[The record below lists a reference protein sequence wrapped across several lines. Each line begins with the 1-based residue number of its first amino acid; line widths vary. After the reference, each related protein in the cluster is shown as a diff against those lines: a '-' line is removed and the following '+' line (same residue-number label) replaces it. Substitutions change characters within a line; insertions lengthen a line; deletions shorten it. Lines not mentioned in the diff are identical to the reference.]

1 MSSKSLVW
9 HKPWTP
15 WIFLL
20 PTVIGLFVFRL
31 MPIVAAFILSFSD
44 WNLLASP
51 RFHGFANYIEALKD
65 PDTWLVIRNTF
76 KFSVFYVIGGML
88 FGLILACLINVKIK
102 GINFFR
108 AAIYMP
114 VITSSVA
121 VGIVWRWLLGPNY
134 GLLSVILKSVGIMT
148 MPNWLGDKK
157 LVLFTVAFVQVWK
170 MSGYY
175 MILFLA
181 GLQNISHEMMEAA
194 TIDGASRPQRFFRIT
209 LPLLSPTTFFI
220 LTIAIIDSFKNFE
233 LILAMTRGGPMNASN
248 TLVYDVYL
256 NAFVYYRVGFAE
268 SIAFILLIIVAF
280 FTVSNFYIRKRWAQ
294 PWD

>member
-1 MSSKSLVW
+1 
-9 HKPWTP
+9 
-15 WIFLL
+15 
-20 PTVIGLFVFRL
+20 
-31 MPIVAAFILSFSD
+31 MPIVAAFTLSFSD
-44 WNLLASP
+44 WNLLAAP
-51 RFHGFANYIEALKD
+51 KFNGFANYIEALKD

-76 KFSVFYVIGGML
+76 KFSVFYVTGAVL

-102 GINFFR
+102 GVNFFR

-134 GLLSVILKSVGIMT
+134 GLLSVILKSIGIMT

-194 TIDGASRPQRFFRIT
+194 TIDGASRVQRFFRIT
-209 LPLLSPTTFFI
+209 LPLLSPTTVFI

-280 FTVSNFYIRKRWAQ
+280 FTVLNFYIRKRWAQ

>member
-1 MSSKSLVW
+1 
-9 HKPWTP
+9 
-15 WIFLL
+15 
-20 PTVIGLFVFRL
+20 
-31 MPIVAAFILSFSD
+31 
-44 WNLLASP
+44 
-51 RFHGFANYIEALKD
+51 
-65 PDTWLVIRNTF
+65 
-76 KFSVFYVIGGML
+76 
-88 FGLILACLINVKIK
+88 
-102 GINFFR
+102 
-108 AAIYMP
+108 MP

-181 GLQNISHEMMEAA
+181 GLQNISHEMIEAA